1 MKMHFN
7 FAELLPAKLCQS
19 VEVFRVVLLKG
30 VEEGVTWG
38 PTVAVSEPSEQ
49 AGIVP
54 HPSFNTFSGL
64 RWRSSPAA
72 GLEVIGDAQEN
83 MDGSTRPRTAS
94 FESVNH
100 VRNEPAIKVSL
111 SELPEQYYR
120 QA

>member
-7 FAELLPAKLCQS
+7 FAEPLPAKLCQS

-38 PTVAVSEPSEQ
+38 PTVAVAEFCEQ

-54 HPSFNTFSGL
+54 DPSLNAFSGL

-72 GLEVIGDAQEN
+72 GFEVIGDAQEN
-83 MDGSTRPRTAS
+83 VDWSTRPRTAS
-94 FESVNH
+94 FESLNH
-100 VRNEPAIKVSL
+100 VRNQPAIKVSL
-111 SELPEQYYR
+111 SELPEQ
-120 QA
+120 